1 MCGAVL
7 VMEVGPSGSLRFYR
21 SELTNLLHR
30 LNRHLLRWA
39 CHQHKGLGH
48 RKARRRLAE
57 VARAYPGLFAH
68 RKAGAYPVGW
78 ATGAV

>member
-57 VARAYPGLFAH
+57 VARAY
-68 RKAGAYPVGW
+68 
-78 ATGAV
+78 